1 MFENHL
7 PRVFM
12 LNTLENITNTA
23 GTGIGTTLDPVEVAC
38 KQNPNSKRLCCKLL
52 SRGTNGEY

>member
-1 MFENHL
+1 
-7 PRVFM
+7 M
-12 LNTLENITNTA
+12 LDTLENITNTA
-23 GTGIGTTLDPVEVAC
+23 GTGTGTIPDPTEVAG

>member
-1 MFENHL
+1 
-7 PRVFM
+7 M

-23 GTGIGTTLDPVEVAC
+23 GTGIDATLDPVQVAC